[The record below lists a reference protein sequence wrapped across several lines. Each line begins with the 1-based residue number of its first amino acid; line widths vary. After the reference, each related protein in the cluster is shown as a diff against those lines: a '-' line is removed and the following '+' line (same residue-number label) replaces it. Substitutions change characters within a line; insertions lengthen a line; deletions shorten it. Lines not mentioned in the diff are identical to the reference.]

1 MMEEHM
7 GLEEIKEKV
16 LDDVDPVRI
25 RARKREMR
33 KQRILTVLEIFAV
46 FIVIGLCFYWYMGMA
61 SVSGDSMYPSLH
73 DGDIVFYRRHNS
85 EYRKGDVVAIVRP
98 NGEEY
103 VKRVVA
109 LAGDTVNIQNGEVYV
124 NGQLVETKEALGK
137 TNAMSE
143 DVSYPL
149 VVGDKEVFVLGD
161 NREISKDSREFGP
174 VKVADIKGKILWYL
188 GKM

>member
-103 VKRVVA
+103 VKRVIA

-143 DVSYPL
+143 DISYPL

-161 NREISKDSREFGP
+161 NREISKDSRKFGP

>member
-85 EYRKGDVVAIVRP
+85 EYRQGDVVAILRP